1 MFLLNVLDEVLY
13 LPRLIGSAVGNAVRE
28 AWEASMTVLF
38 LTGERLGMWV
48 LRKAT
53 EEKGLPH
60 MTPRLGSIIMWTG
73 LAMQAGILSVMGL
86 KLWWLWAMR

>member
-1 MFLLNVLDEVLY
+1 MWEEIMF
-13 LPRLIGSAVGNAVRE
+13 LPRLIGNAVAGAVTE
-28 AWEASMTVLF
+28 AWGTVMCWAF
-38 LTGERLGMWV
+38 LPGEKLGLWV

-53 EEKGLPH
+53 EKRGMPH

-86 KLWWLWAMR
+86 KLWWLWAVR